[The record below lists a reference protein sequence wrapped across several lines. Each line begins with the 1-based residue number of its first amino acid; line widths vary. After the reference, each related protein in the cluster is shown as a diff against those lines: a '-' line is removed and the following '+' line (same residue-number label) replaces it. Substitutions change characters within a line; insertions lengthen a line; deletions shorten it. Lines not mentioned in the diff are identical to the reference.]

1 MLSTR
6 EHPADILGEDRRDFL
21 GGVVN
26 SRQDFGR
33 IPIAR
38 PYDDDTIFIPAIP
51 DHPWVDDNSPL
62 SETEVRF
69 TEDENARHKSIYFD
83 FHNNQGERELEIVCG
98 FCPIRREILNSAIAE
113 TESVHGPLKALA
125 VTMAVPNA
133 RAHALFFAQA
143 EFKRSADRSRT
154 TWTYLIDIEERRQ
167 RSRQRP
173 KRVKLKKEPEPKPT
187 KTHLEQLEA
196 IRDQYVKDGLKQV
209 PQRLLDEIQAE
220 KELQEKTARIE
231 EERTRVKQSPEY
243 QEQVALFARKR
254 K

>member
-1 MLSTR
+1 LSATSALA
-6 EHPADILGEDRRDFL
+6 PL
-21 GGVVN
+21 
-26 SRQDFGR
+26 
-33 IPIAR
+33 PIAR

-113 TESVHGPLKALA
+113 TESVHGPLKTLA

-243 QEQVALFARKR
+243 QELQRQLDELQQR
-254 K
+254 